1 MMWVLSALAVLI
13 VAGGFFIWSQSASAA
28 KMLAV
33 GHTAPSFSLPNQ
45 DGVLVDS
52 ASLSDS
58 WWVIYFYPK
67 DDTPGCTKEACAFRD
82 YLEDLQ
88 AMSVRILGVSFD
100 DVASHKAFA
109 EKYHLNFDLLAD
121 PEGEVIDAYGARSRL
136 MPGFASRVS
145 YLVDAVGVIRKVYP
159 SVTPAEHAAEIID
172 DVKALR
178 D

>member
-1 MMWVLSALAVLI
+1 MTWILAAIALLAL
-13 VAGGFFIWSQSASAA
+13 AGGFFIWSQSASAA
-28 KMLAV
+28 KMLEA
-33 GHTAPSFSLPNQ
+33 GNQAPAFALPNQ
-45 DGVLVDS
+45 DGKVVDS
-52 ASLSDS
+52 ASLAGS

-82 YLEDLQ
+82 HLDDLQ
-88 AMSVRILGVSFD
+88 AMGVRIFGVSFD

-109 EKYHLNFDLLAD
+109 EKYHLTFDLLAD
-121 PEGEVIDAYGARSRL
+121 PEGKVIDAYGARSV

-145 YLVDAVGVIRKVYP
+145 YLVDDVGIICKVYP
-159 SVTPAEHAAEIID
+159 SVSPSEHAAEIIS